1 MTIQSRQAIR
11 LGTLP
16 MRLALALALSLTL
29 VGCGQAADHSRAA
42 FVLIDISRDYAPELD
57 KARRLSHY
65 LLTQLDSG
73 DSLAIAFIDN
83 SSFTERNVIARE
95 TFDHRSSVANRQKRD
110 FQAKVTAFI
119 EKFHQPSY
127 HNDIT
132 GGVLLATDYL
142 RGIDAGDKQLFI
154 LSDLH
159 EDLPPRLKRN
169 IAMDLK
175 DVEVVAI
182 NVKRQLSDNNDPGA
196 YYDRLAAWKEQVEH
210 GGGRWKLVNDMAQL
224 ERTIAVR

>member
-1 MTIQSRQAIR
+1 MSAKKCTVA
-11 LGTLP
+11 
-16 MRLALALALSLTL
+16 MRLVSVLMLSLSL

-42 FVLIDISRDYAPELD
+42 FVLIDISRDYAPELE
-57 KARRLSHY
+57 KAQRLSHY

-83 SSFTERNVIARE
+83 SSFTERNVIAQE
-95 TFDHRSSVANRQKRD
+95 TFDYRSSVANRQKRE
-110 FQAKVTAFI
+110 FQAKVVSFI

-127 HNDIT
+127 HSDIT

-142 RGIDAGDKQLFI
+142 RGIDARDKQLFI

-159 EDLPPRLKRN
+159 EDLPPQLKRDM
-169 IAMDLK
+169 AMNLK
-175 DVEVVAI
+175 DVEVVAV
-182 NVKRQLSDNNDPGA
+182 NVKRQLSDNNNPAA
-196 YYDRLAAWKEQVEH
+196 YYDRLETWKAQVEQ
-210 GGGRWKLVNDMAQL
+210 GGGHWKLVNDMAQL